1 MEFSFDFEMT
11 EENRKAIE
19 EILKQKGVK
28 HYVLETKDKEK
39 LDLVEYKDYQEL
51 EQEKQETISFIRKEL
66 SDIEIELITPKPDIY
81 DLGLLRG
88 RYGTYKEILSKLD
101 VLKITEKSD
110 K

>member
-1 MEFSFDFEMT
+1 MNYEQYH
-11 EENRKAIE
+11 
-19 EILKQKGVK
+19 QKGGT
-28 HYVLETKDKEK
+28 YVIPVEVFDNLLEEKE
-39 LDLVEYKDYQEL
+39 EL